1 MVERGNEERAEQ
13 QERVRDCLD
22 LESLRAARERI
33 LGSRRREREERGGG
47 EREVGGVGGRARLVG
62 R

>member
-1 MVERGNEERAEQ
+1 MVERGNERTEQ

-22 LESLRAARERI
+22 LESLRAARARI
-33 LGSRRREREERGGG
+33 LGSRRRREEAVGNVVGF
-47 EREVGGVGGRARLVG
+47 GGVGERGRMVG